1 MFLRNIAKICASQKK
16 VVNLHDFYTT
26 LTTQKYFYMK
36 KHIFLFAI
44 AVLSCL
50 QLSAQ
55 SSNNASPKHEFRAT
69 WFTTVTNID
78 WPSKS
83 NLTVDQQKA
92 ELTNLLDQLAASNI
106 NAVCFQVRSQCD
118 AFYESE
124 YEPWAAE
131 LTGTRGEGPGYDP
144 LQYAIEQAHARG
156 IEIHVW
162 VNPFRV
168 VSHKIKPMDETPGEQ
183 NSVYRYHPISA
194 SDLLFT
200 HTGSTVTPE
209 MVIEYTTGTK
219 YDANKQVEANTTK
232 FGQVLNPGYEG
243 VRQHIVK
250 VILDIVERYDIDG
263 VVMDDYFYPSVDA
276 LTSDDYDRAIRPAN
290 FDAIE
295 DVNKNGNKVD
305 DWRRSNVDDL
315 IQRIYNGI
323 KDSSKPWVRFG
334 MGPGGV
340 WSNEP
345 NAHAAYGLTMPSTA
359 AKASNPY
366 SSLCCNTVEWIK
378 QGWVDYVNPQ
388 IYWTMDASVANYVE
402 LCKWWGNICEL
413 YSNLLPEKQRVH
425 FYPSQAGYK
434 VYNYDTKN
442 SKYVYPE
449 FGEGNPAEIINQIN
463 EVNRENLSSGYTGSV
478 IFSNTDFLKMK
489 DAVKAACYQH
499 KALVPPMAWKATEDL
514 VAPNTLRINGK
525 TLTWQHASAE
535 RFTVYIYPKGVR
547 LSQAIE
553 DVSYL
558 QGVVYGKSFALPN
571 SFDITTHNVAVRSY
585 DRYGVE
591 HEATEYGPE
600 VTYVLN
606 GGVVEYEAQITV
618 PTNEELML
626 QFMEDYTKYYNIT
639 TSFVETFYN
648 TKNVS
653 GFLSRG
659 KDNWSVDFTVKN
671 MLTDANSGWKW
682 LGDYIVQVVTAQS
695 TTAVTTDA
703 LWRFNITAFFNQNK
717 ATAWPYSADFTEA
730 GKQENWG
737 EAYKKAHTPTTTL
750 PQPTQDELKILFMDG
765 YLEYFKNKI
774 DKSICSNTTAF
785 YNSKDISGF
794 LAHGASN
801 SSGHEHSILVS
812 DMMTDTNSDWK
823 WLGDYIVKV
832 SGSFSLNSDP
842 KWRHSITAF
851 FNQSGATS
859 YTVDFSTAGQPKAWE
874 AAWNAAHKTT
884 ADPETSLYT
893 LPDFIDELFTLPT
906 ASSNP
911 RIYHPSGYTFL
922 GWKDSNG
929 ANVTTLS
936 VGYKGT
942 VYAQWN
948 SPIKWVLNGG
958 VYTGKG
964 DLPLHVHEGEE
975 YYLPSA
981 HYMHKEGH
989 KLVGWYNN
997 ANFTGNAIVSIPA
1010 RYSGTLYA
1018 KWELA
1023 THVTW
1028 HPYPYY
1034 DVTNENLWELFVE
1047 DYNAFY
1053 TNKEILGEN
1062 NVSSGEK
1069 DENISITGAF
1079 GFTFSLNADK
1089 GNFPD
1094 GRAKDFMTH
1103 PQSPW
1108 KWLGDYIVETIEA
1121 GKSSED
1127 SNEPLWSAFKEA
1139 TGLTTLR
1146 TLEDYKKKGDGFT
1159 SIAGALNGEKL
1170 TTLFADEKWA
1180 CLKSYIMTVQ
1190 NAVKGTVIGQTTN
1203 AEGKLVDITIIEL
1216 KSTIAESERAWC
1228 YAVAAFFLQDQR
1240 TVWPASANFS
1250 DAGRHTVWME
1260 AIEQMGT
1267 EAAEEFHEL
1276 GHFRISSEK
1285 EWRKQIASFF
1295 NHSDF
1300 IKYEFPIGSGDSIL
1314 EETADFRVSGL
1325 PRPNGDPAAGWY
1337 NAWWNA
1343 TFPEYMM
1350 DNEALPRIK
1359 HKGYLFGGW
1368 YYGNEKGYIF
1378 TEGTKADPASYSS
1391 ANTEY
1396 KNHLWGRWLE
1406 LCLYE
1411 GYVDSDPAALGSN
1424 GLPISPKV
1432 NNNYELAS
1440 CSDGKSHKIDVERK
1454 LVGGAYNT
1462 MFLPF
1467 GINGQGSVQKD
1478 DNGNY
1483 IPDSGKCGKRRYLE
1497 QVVDDQGNKLLDPD
1511 KTSIL
1516 VFDNAT
1522 VETVGEE
1529 DVISF
1534 NFHEYAE
1541 TDSLETLG
1549 VYQPILIKP
1558 ENDITTRMHFWSA
1571 LMWKPATPKAR
1582 TDASQ
1587 ANVEGVL
1594 APTVIPVNPEDD
1606 NTLILVADN
1615 RLAKVTTQ
1623 GEMLGLRLYFTVPK
1637 DVSPSARSIIRV
1649 QEAPTEIDNI
1659 PTGGQS
1665 ASAIKILR
1673 NGQIYIL
1680 RGDEVYDIMG
1690 HRVR

>member
-1 MFLRNIAKICASQKK
+1 MR
-16 VVNLHDFYTT
+16 
-26 LTTQKYFYMK
+26 
-36 KHIFLFAI
+36 KHIILFVI

-118 AFYESE
+118 AFYESK

-168 VSHKIKPMDETPGEQ
+168 VSHKIKPKDETPGEQ
-183 NSVYRYHPISA
+183 NSAYRYHPISA

-200 HTGSTVTPE
+200 HTGSTVTPK

-315 IQRIYNGI
+315 IKRIYNGI

-434 VYNYDTKN
+434 VYNYDTEN

-478 IFSNTDFLKMK
+478 IFSNKDFLEMK
-489 DAVKAACYQH
+489 DAVKAACYQQ
-499 KALVPPMAWKATEDL
+499 KALVPPMAWKSTETL
-514 VAPNTLRINGK
+514 AAPNTLRISNK
-525 TLTWQHASAE
+525 TLTWKHDDANVT

-547 LSQAIE
+547 MSQAIE

-558 QGVVYGKSFALPN
+558 QSVVYGTEFTLPN
-571 SFDITTHNVAVRSY
+571 SFNSTTHNVAVRSY

-591 HEATEYGPE
+591 HEAAEYGPD

-606 GGVVEYEAQITV
+606 GGVVRSEAQITV
-618 PTNEELML
+618 PTNEELWAS
-626 QFMEDYTKYYNIT
+626 FKEAAGIT
-639 TSFVETFYN
+639 SLGTLEEIKAAGAGKPHNDANNPCACRKIAGQLNN
-648 TKNVS
+648 TKMRSVFENTEWKWLYDYIRTIQTTLATDLSVDDNVS
-653 GFLSRG
+653 AWRYAIAAFFLQSEHTVWPATANFSTAGQPSAWGPAYLAAHSNTNVEPQPTNAELWEAFKPYFNTYYGLSRADQTIENVASFWAG
-659 KDNWSVDFTVKN
+659 NIDASANIMTN
-671 MLTDANSGWKW
+671 ANSEYKW
-682 LGDYIVQVVTAQS
+682 LGDYIKTVAGTPANEL
-695 TTAVTTDA
+695 T
-703 LWRFNITAFFNQNK
+703 WRTNLRAFFN
-717 ATAWPYSADFTEA
+717 
-730 GKQENWG
+730 
-737 EAYKKAHTPTTTL
+737 
-750 PQPTQDELKILFMDG
+750 
-765 YLEYFKNKI
+765 
-774 DKSICSNTTAF
+774 CS
-785 YNSKDISGF
+785 S
-794 LAHGASN
+794 
-801 SSGHEHSILVS
+801 
-812 DMMTDTNSDWK
+812 
-823 WLGDYIVKV
+823 
-832 SGSFSLNSDP
+832 
-842 KWRHSITAF
+842 
-851 FNQSGATS
+851 S
-859 YTVDFSTAGQPKAWE
+859 YTLGGVTSADFSTAGQPTAWK
-874 AAWNAAHKTT
+874 AAWDAAHTT
-884 ADPETSLYT
+884 SADPETSTYT
-893 LPDFIDELFTLPT
+893 LPDFIETALTLPT
-906 ASSNP
+906 EESRP
-911 RIYHPSGYTFL
+911 VYITHPSEYTFL
-922 GWKDSNG
+922 GWIDDNG
-929 ANVTTLS
+929 AEITKPLP

-942 VYAQWN
+942 VYAQWD

-964 DLPLHVHEGEE
+964 DLPLHVHDT
-975 YYLPSA
+975 YILPTA
-981 HYMHKEGH
+981 FTMRKVGH
-989 KLVGWYNN
+989 KFAGWYENQ
-997 ANFTGNAIVSIPA
+997 ACTGDAITTIQAS
-1010 RYSGTLYA
+1010 YTGTLYA
-1018 KWELA
+1018 KWEPA

-1034 DVTNENLWELFVE
+1034 DVTNEDLWELFVE

-1062 NVSSGEK
+1062 VSSGKK
-1069 DENISITGAF
+1069 DENISMIGAF
-1079 GFTFSLNADK
+1079 GFTYSLNADK
-1089 GNFPD
+1089 DKFPD
-1094 GRAKDFMTH
+1094 GRLMEFMTH
-1103 PQSPW
+1103 GKSPW
-1108 KWLGDYIVETIEA
+1108 KWLGDYITEVLEKENE
-1121 GKSSED
+1121 SLD
-1127 SNEPLWSAFKEA
+1127 SNAPLWTSFKEA
-1139 TGLTTLR
+1139 TGLTSL
-1146 TLEDYKKKGDGFT
+1146 
-1159 SIAGALNGEKL
+1159 GALKDMDFATICGSTALGEK
-1170 TTLFADEKWA
+1170 TTTTILNALFEQDEWEW
-1180 CLKSYIMTVQ
+1180 LKTYIKNTQ
-1190 NAVKGTVIGQTTN
+1190 NAVAG
-1203 AEGKLVDITIIEL
+1203 TIIGKTADGKDIKIQTL
-1216 KSTIAESERAWC
+1216 TDDISSSDRAWA
-1228 YAVAAFFLQDQR
+1228 YAVAAFFLQRQQ
-1240 TVWPASANFS
+1240 TTWPASADFS
-1250 DAGRHTVWME
+1250 TAGKHSVWKE
-1260 AIEQMGT
+1260 IIP
-1267 EAAEEFHEL
+1267 EEYHDL
-1276 GHFRISSEK
+1276 GHFRITNQI
-1285 EWRKQIASFF
+1285 EWRKTVAAFF
-1295 NHSDF
+1295 NHTNVLT
-1300 IKYEFPIGSGDSIL
+1300 YTLNSGTTKT
-1314 EETADFRVSGL
+1314 EGTADFRTLGL
-1325 PRPNGDPAAGWY
+1325 PRPNGDPEAGWY

-1343 TFPEYMM
+1343 TFPEYMI
-1350 DNEALPRIK
+1350 DKEALPRIK

-1411 GYVDSDPAALGSN
+1411 GYVDSDPAALGAD

-1483 IPDSGKCGKRRYLE
+1483 IPGSGKCGKRRYLE

-1522 VETVGEE
+1522 VETVGGE

-1594 APTVIPVNPEDD
+1594 APTVIPVNPEGD
-1606 NTLILVADN
+1606 NILILVADN
-1615 RLAKVTTQ
+1615 RLAKVTAS

-1637 DVSPSARSIIRV
+1637 EVSSSARSIIRIKD
-1649 QEAPTEIDNI
+1649 APTEVENI
-1659 PTGGQS
+1659 NTPQQG
-1665 ASAIKILR
+1665 AAAIKVLR
-1673 NGQIYIL
+1673 DGTIYIL
-1680 RGDEVYDIMG
+1680 RDGKIYDIMG
-1690 HRVR
+1690 RSLGEL

>member
-1 MFLRNIAKICASQKK
+1 
-16 VVNLHDFYTT
+16 
-26 LTTQKYFYMK
+26 MK
-36 KHIFLFAI
+36 KYLLLVLVGIF
-44 AVLSCL
+44 SCL

-69 WFTTVTNID
+69 WFATVTNID
-78 WPSKS
+78 WPSAH
-83 NLTVDQQKA
+83 NLSAAQQKE
-92 ELTNLLDQLAASNI
+92 ELNSILNSLRDANI

-168 VSHKIKPMDETPGEQ
+168 VSHKIKPKDETPGEQ
-183 NSVYRYHPISA
+183 NSAYRYHPIST

-276 LTSDDYDRAIRPAN
+276 LTSDDYDRDIRPAN

-345 NAHAAYGLTMPSTA
+345 DAHAAYGLTMPSTA

-434 VYNYDTKN
+434 VYNYDTEN
-442 SKYVYPE
+442 SKYAYPE

-478 IFSNTDFLKMK
+478 IFSNKDFLKMK

-499 KALVPPMAWKATEDL
+499 KALVPPMAWKATEAL
-514 VAPNTLRINGK
+514 VAPKSLRISGN
-525 TLTWQHASAE
+525 TLTWQHANAD

-547 LSQAIE
+547 MSQAIE
-553 DVSYL
+553 DVNYL

-591 HEATEYGPE
+591 HEAAEYGPD

-606 GGVVEYEAQITV
+606 GGIVESV
-618 PTNEELML
+618 PTNEELWKA
-626 QFMEDYTKYYNIT
+626 FMTYFNEYYPANTTTAKGIT
-639 TSFVETFYN
+639 FPRQERGITEVTSFWYGASDGSYV
-648 TKNVS
+648 
-653 GFLSRG
+653 
-659 KDNWSVDFTVKN
+659 
-671 MLTDANSGWKW
+671 TDANANIMTNTNSKYKW
-682 LGDYIVQVVTAQS
+682 LGDYIKKVA
-695 TTAVTTDA
+695 TDQGYTIPDETYWRYN
-703 LWRFNITAFFNQNK
+703 LWAFFNCTQRTSWPK
-717 ATAWPYSADFTEA
+717 TA
-730 GKQENWG
+730 
-737 EAYKKAHTPTTTL
+737 
-750 PQPTQDELKILFMDG
+750 
-765 YLEYFKNKI
+765 
-774 DKSICSNTTAF
+774 
-785 YNSKDISGF
+785 
-794 LAHGASN
+794 
-801 SSGHEHSILVS
+801 
-812 DMMTDTNSDWK
+812 
-823 WLGDYIVKV
+823 
-832 SGSFSLNSDP
+832 
-842 KWRHSITAF
+842 
-851 FNQSGATS
+851 
-859 YTVDFSTAGQPKAWE
+859 DFSTAGKPEAWGPAYQ
-874 AAWNAAHKTT
+874 AANGGT

-893 LPDFIDELFTLPT
+893 LPDFIDEEFTLPT

-911 RIYHPSGYTFL
+911 RIYHPNEYTFA
-922 GWKDSNG
+922 GWIDSIGNSIE
-929 ANVTTLS
+929 TLHKN
-936 VGYKGT
+936 YKGI
-942 VYAQWN
+942 VYAQWE
-948 SPIKWVLNGG
+948 SDITWVLNGG

-964 DLPLHVHEGEE
+964 DLPLHVHDT
-975 YYLPSA
+975 YILPTA
-981 HYMHKEGH
+981 FTMRKVGH
-989 KLVGWYNN
+989 KFAGWYENQ
-997 ANFTGNAIVSIPA
+997 ACTGDAITTIPA
-1010 RYSGTLYA
+1010 SHTGTLYA
-1018 KWELA
+1018 KWGEA

-1034 DVTNENLWELFVE
+1034 DVTNEDLWELFIE

-1053 TNKEILGEN
+1053 QNRDILGEK
-1062 NVSSGEK
+1062 VSSGAK
-1069 DENISITGAF
+1069 SYQPMTNAF
-1079 GFTFSLNADK
+1079 GFTFSLAADK
-1089 GNFPD
+1089 EKDGFRD
-1094 GRAKDFMTH
+1094 GRLKDFMTH
-1103 PQSPW
+1103 PKSPW
-1108 KWLGDYIVETIEA
+1108 RWLGDYITKVLEEENE
-1121 GKSSED
+1121 SLD
-1127 SNEPLWSAFKEA
+1127 SNAPLWTSFKEA
-1139 TGLTTLR
+1139 TGLTQL
-1146 TLEDYKKKGDGFT
+1146 
-1159 SIAGALNGEKL
+1159 GALKDMTIVKICDKGALDTDNTDGKTGVTILVE
-1170 TTLFADEKWA
+1170 LFAKPEWTWLRD
-1180 CLKSYIMTVQ
+1180 YIMTAQ
-1190 NAVKGTVIGQTTN
+1190 NDQKGNAVGTRTVPELTTDIAN
-1203 AEGKLVDITIIEL
+1203 EGVNW
-1216 KSTIAESERAWC
+1216 R
-1228 YAVAAFFLQDQR
+1228 YAVASFFMQSQH
-1240 TVWPASANFS
+1240 TGWPATADFSTAGKHSVWKNF
-1250 DAGRHTVWME
+1250 
-1260 AIEQMGT
+1260 IP
-1267 EAAEEFHEL
+1267 EEYHDL
-1276 GHFRISSEK
+1276 GHFRITNEL
-1285 EWRKQIASFF
+1285 EWRKTVAAFF
-1295 NHSDF
+1295 NHTNVLT
-1300 IKYEFPIGSGDSIL
+1300 YTLNSGVSKT
-1314 EETADFRVSGL
+1314 EGTADFRNLGL
-1325 PRPNGDPAAGWY
+1325 PKPNGDPAAGWY

-1350 DNEALPRIK
+1350 DNEALPKIK
-1359 HKGYLFGGW
+1359 RKNYVFGGW

-1378 TEGTKADPASYSS
+1378 TEANKANPTAYNS
-1391 ANTEY
+1391 ANNY

-1406 LCLYE
+1406 LCLYA
-1411 GYVDSDPAALGSN
+1411 GYVDSDPAALDAN
-1424 GLPISPKV
+1424 EQPISPKV
-1432 NNNYELAS
+1432 NNNVEMVICNAEEINRTNLS
-1440 CSDGKSHKIDVERK
+1440 RKVDVERK
-1454 LVGGAYNT
+1454 LIGGTYNT

-1467 GINGQGSVQKD
+1467 GINGVGGKVGDVQMNGKAYYLRQVVD
-1478 DNGNY
+1478 DNGN
-1483 IPDSGKCGKRRYLE
+1483 S
-1497 QVVDDQGNKLLDPD
+1497 LLDPET
-1511 KTSIL
+1511 TSIL
-1516 VFDNAT
+1516 VYDTAV
-1522 VETVGEE
+1522 VENIGGEE
-1529 DVISF
+1529 VIAF

-1541 TDSLETLG
+1541 ENSSETLFA
-1549 VYQPILIKP
+1549 YKPFLIKP
-1558 ENDITTRMHFWSA
+1558 ENDITVRMHFWSA
-1571 LMWKPATPKAR
+1571 LMQAPANAGAR
-1582 TDASQ
+1582 TSAVQ
-1587 ANVEGVL
+1587 AFVKGVL
-1594 APTVIPVNPEDD
+1594 APTVIPVNPEGD

-1649 QEAPTEIDNI
+1649 NNAPAGIDDI
-1659 PTGGQS
+1659 ETPQQG
-1665 ASAIKILR
+1665 AAVIKIMQNGNIYIIR
-1673 NGQIYIL
+1673 NGKM
-1680 RGDEVYDIMG
+1680 YDIMG
-1690 HRVR
+1690 REIGDKR

>member
-1 MFLRNIAKICASQKK
+1 
-16 VVNLHDFYTT
+16 
-26 LTTQKYFYMK
+26 MK
-36 KHIFLFAI
+36 KYLLLVLVGIF
-44 AVLSCL
+44 SCL

-69 WFTTVTNID
+69 WFATVTNID
-78 WPSKS
+78 WPSAH
-83 NLTVDQQKA
+83 NLSAAQQKE
-92 ELTNLLDQLAASNI
+92 ELNSILNSLRDANI

-118 AFYESE
+118 AFYKSE

-131 LTGTRGEGPGYDP
+131 LTGTRGEDPGYDP

-168 VSHKIKPMDETPGEQ
+168 VSHKIMPKDETPGEQ
-183 NSVYRYHPISA
+183 NSAYRYHPISN

-200 HTGSTVTPE
+200 HTGSTVTPD
-209 MVIEYTTGTK
+209 MVIEYTTDTK

-276 LTSDDYDRAIRPAN
+276 LTPDDYDRDIRPAN
-290 FDAIE
+290 FDAIK

-305 DWRRSNVDDL
+305 DWRRSNVDNL

-345 NAHAAYGLTMPSTA
+345 DAHAAYGLTMPSTA

-378 QGWVDYVNPQ
+378 RGWVDYVNPQ

-413 YSNLLPEKQRVH
+413 YSNEKQRVH

-442 SKYVYPE
+442 SKYAYPE

-478 IFSNTDFLKMK
+478 IFSNKDFLKMK

-499 KALVPPMAWKATEDL
+499 KALVPPMAWKSTETL
-514 VAPNTLRINGK
+514 AAPNTLRISGN
-525 TLTWQHASAE
+525 TLTWQHDDAE
-535 RFTVYIYPKGVR
+535 RFTVYVYPKGVR
-547 LSQAIE
+547 MSQAIE
-553 DVSYL
+553 DVTYL
-558 QGVVYGKSFALPN
+558 KGVVYGTEFTLPN
-571 SFDITTHNVAVRSY
+571 SFNSTTHNVAVRSY

-591 HEATEYGPE
+591 HEAAEYGPD

-606 GGVVEYEAQITV
+606 GGVVRSEAQITV
-618 PTNEELML
+618 PTNEELWEA
-626 QFMEDYTKYYNIT
+626 FMTYFNEYYPANTTTAKGIT
-639 TSFVETFYN
+639 FPRPERGITEVTSFWYGASDGSYVTDANANIMTNTNSKYKWLGDYIKKVTTDQGYTIPDETYWRHNLWAFFNCTQRTSWPATADFSTAGKPEAWGPAYLAAHSNTNVEPQPTQERLIANFKDAYN
-648 TKNVS
+648 TYYGATIATTREIDIFLSVGATSNNGGVGSNVS
-653 GFLSRG
+653 IIL
-659 KDNWSVDFTVKN
+659 K
-671 MLTDANSGWKW
+671 DANSGWKW
-682 LGDYIVQVVTAQS
+682 LGDYILTIAG
-695 TTAVTTDA
+695 TTDNTEYW
-703 LWRFNITAFFNQNK
+703 WRTNAIGFFTQAK
-717 ATAWPYSADFTEA
+717 SYRLGATQYYSA
-730 GKQENWG
+730 
-737 EAYKKAHTPTTTL
+737 
-750 PQPTQDELKILFMDG
+750 
-765 YLEYFKNKI
+765 
-774 DKSICSNTTAF
+774 
-785 YNSKDISGF
+785 
-794 LAHGASN
+794 
-801 SSGHEHSILVS
+801 
-812 DMMTDTNSDWK
+812 
-823 WLGDYIVKV
+823 
-832 SGSFSLNSDP
+832 
-842 KWRHSITAF
+842 
-851 FNQSGATS
+851 
-859 YTVDFSTAGQPKAWE
+859 DFSTAGQP
-874 AAWNAAHKTT
+874 AAWKAAWDAAHTT
-884 ADPETSLYT
+884 SADPETSAYT
-893 LPDFIDELFTLPT
+893 LPDFIETALTLPT
-906 ASSNP
+906 EDSRP
-911 RIYHPSGYTFL
+911 VYITHPSGYSLL
-922 GWKDSNG
+922 GWYYYDAQEQTLKQI
-929 ANVTTLS
+929 TTLPS
-936 VGYKGT
+936 GYEGI
-942 VYAQWN
+942 VYAQWE
-948 SPIKWVLNGG
+948 SDITWVLNGG

-964 DLPLHVHEGEE
+964 DLPLHVHDT
-975 YYLPSA
+975 YILPTA
-981 HYMHKEGH
+981 FTMRKVGH
-989 KLVGWYNN
+989 KFAGWYENQ
-997 ANFTGNAIVSIPA
+997 ACTGDAITTIPA
-1010 RYSGTLYA
+1010 SHTGTLYA
-1018 KWELA
+1018 KWAKA

-1034 DVTNENLWELFVE
+1034 DVTNEDLWELFVE

-1053 TNKEILGEN
+1053 NSDILGEN
-1062 NVSSGEK
+1062 RSYENRAHQPIGNVFGFMHSGEK
-1069 DENISITGAF
+1069 LKNANGEWINKEGAVVE
-1079 GFTFSLNADK
+1079 TEAEAHHR
-1089 GNFPD
+1089 FPD

-1108 KWLGDYIVETIEA
+1108 KWLGDYVVETIEA

-1139 TGLTTLR
+1139 TGLTTLS

-1159 SIAGALNGEKL
+1159 KIAGALNKENL
-1170 TTLFADEKWA
+1170 TTLFDDEKWA

-1203 AEGKLVDITIIEL
+1203 AEGQLVDITIIEL
-1216 KSTIAESERAWC
+1216 KSTIADSEAAWR

-1285 EWRKQIASFF
+1285 EWRKQIAGFF

-1300 IKYEFPIGSGDSIL
+1300 IKYVFPVGSKDSIL
-1314 EETADFRVSGL
+1314 EETADFRNFGL
-1325 PRPNGDPAAGWY
+1325 PKPNGDPTKGWY

-1343 TFPEYMM
+1343 TFPEYMI
-1350 DNEALPRIK
+1350 DNEALPKIK
-1359 HKGYLFGGW
+1359 RKNYVFGGW

-1378 TEGTKADPASYSS
+1378 TEGTKADPTAYSS
-1391 ANTEY
+1391 ANDNY

-1411 GYVDSDPAALGSN
+1411 GYVDSDPAALDAN
-1424 GLPISPKV
+1424 EQPISPKV
-1432 NNNYELAS
+1432 NNNVEMVICNAEEIDRTKLS
-1440 CSDGKSHKIDVERK
+1440 RKVDVERK
-1454 LVGGAYNT
+1454 LIGGTYNT

-1467 GINGQGSVQKD
+1467 GINGAGGKVDDVQMNGKEYYLRQVVD
-1478 DNGNY
+1478 DNGN
-1483 IPDSGKCGKRRYLE
+1483 
-1497 QVVDDQGNKLLDPD
+1497 QLLNPAT
-1511 KTSIL
+1511 TSIL
-1516 VFDNAT
+1516 VYDGAE
-1522 VETVGEE
+1522 VENIGGEE
-1529 DVISF
+1529 VIAF
-1534 NFHEYAE
+1534 NFHEYADNNSDE
-1541 TDSLETLG
+1541 PLYA
-1549 VYQPILIKP
+1549 YQPFLIKP
-1558 ENDITTRMHFWSA
+1558 ANDITVRMHFWSA
-1571 LMWKPATPKAR
+1571 LMQAPANAGAR
-1582 TDASQ
+1582 TSAVQ
-1587 ANVEGVL
+1587 AFVEGVL
-1594 APTVIPVNPEDD
+1594 APTVIPVNPEGD

-1637 DVSPSARSIIRV
+1637 DVSPSAQSIIRV
-1649 QEAPTEIDNI
+1649 NNAPAGIDDI
-1659 PTGGQS
+1659 ETPQQGS
-1665 ASAIKILR
+1665 AVIKIMQNGNIYIIR
-1673 NGQIYIL
+1673 NGKM
-1680 RGDEVYDIMG
+1680 YDIMG
-1690 HRVR
+1690 RKIGDKR